1 MFSVKAPQVEL
12 IGKTLRVVKKYS
24 LNTVCEESLCPNV
37 GECFSKGTATFLIL
51 GSLCTRACKYCHVFT
66 GKPQPP
72 DPSEHV
78 RLYYA
83 VKELGLKHVV
93 ITSVDRDDLPDYGAE
108 HYKRCVEFLKSRDST
123 LKVEV
128 LTPDFQ
134 GLETSLEKVVDS
146 RPHIL
151 SHNIE
156 TVESVFKEVR
166 PQGDYRRSLRVL
178 KFYSESKVAPVKSGI
193 MLGFGEGWEEIL
205 KTMED
210 LKKAGVS
217 ILVIGQ
223 YLRPSLK
230 HYPVKRLYS
239 EEEFKR
245 LEEVALQMGF
255 ERVLSKPLARS
266 SYHAE
271 EITFNPTIGG

>member
-1 MFSVKAPQVEL
+1 MFSVKAPQTEL
-12 IGKTLRVVKKYS
+12 IGKTLRIVKKYS
-24 LNTVCEESLCPNV
+24 LNTVCEESLCPNM

-51 GSLCTRACKYCHVFT
+51 GNVCTRACKYCHVST
-66 GKPQPP
+66 GKPKPP
-72 DPSEHV
+72 DPSEAV

-108 HYKRCVEFLKSRDST
+108 HFKRCVEFLKSRDSN
-123 LKVEV
+123 LRIEV

-134 GLETSLEKVVDS
+134 GSERSLEKVVS
-146 RPHIL
+146 SKPSIL

-156 TVESVFKEVR
+156 TVERVFKEVR
-166 PQGDYRRSLRVL
+166 PQGDYRRSLKVL
-178 KFYSESKVAPVKSGI
+178 RFYSESKVAPVKSGI
-193 MLGFGEGWEEIL
+193 MLGFGESWEDIL
-205 KTMED
+205 RTIED
-210 LKKAGVS
+210 LRKVGVS

-223 YLRPSLK
+223 YLRPSSR
-230 HYPVKRLYS
+230 HYPVKKLYS
-239 EEEFKR
+239 EEEFRK
-245 LEEVALQMGF
+245 LEEIALHMGF

-271 EITFNPTIGG
+271 EIMRDI